1 MGEEVNAGRREAQP
15 MSVKTNATVP
25 VGVDEPGA
33 GSPRLPGY
41 WPVELAPPD
50 VLAGVSTVTV
60 AGAEAR
66 PWESMTNTA

>member
-15 MSVKTNATVP
+15 MSVKTNVTVP
-25 VGVDEPGA
+25 VGVAEP